1 MVSHIAT
8 LPQSEIPFLSF
19 MFSLD
24 SKNYHVWSYRQWLV
38 RHFSLWDSELPNI
51 NDLITQDVYNNSAWN
66 HRWFVLFCRRADPT
80 LHSIKAS
87 SGIFNL
93 VEEEDKNLVEEEII
107 YVKEKIYVAPQN
119 QSPWNYLR
127 AILRH
132 TSTPLSNLISFAEA
146 FVTPE
151 LLLVFHS
158 NNNNEKEDNEGQE
171 NEIKSSHAL
180 DFLADAYAEQGE
192 NEKSSKV
199 LEFLGA
205 KADPIRRN
213 YWEFKR
219 RGLGLV
225 PVGSA

>member
-1 MVSHIAT
+1 M
-8 LPQSEIPFLSF
+8 
-19 MFSLD
+19 
-24 SKNYHVWSYRQWLV
+24 
-38 RHFSLWDSELPNI
+38 
-51 NDLITQDVYNNSAWN
+51 
-66 HRWFVLFCRRADPT
+66 FCRRADPS

-87 SGIFNL
+87 RGVFNL
-93 VEEEDKNLVEEEII
+93 EDKYLVEEEII

-119 QSPWNYLR
+119 QSPWTYLR

-132 TSTPLSNLISFAEA
+132 TSTPLSDLVSFAEG

-151 LLLVFHS
+151 LLLLFHS
-158 NNNNEKEDNEGQE
+158 NNNNNNNNDDGKENQIE
-171 NEIKSSHAL
+171 SSNAL

-219 RGLGLV
+219 RGLGLF
-225 PVGSA
+225 VGSA